1 MKIVGEG
8 NETYLYI
15 NGLRIEESVSLGND
29 VELIPANSS
38 FDGKIVADLV
48 ENDFDYGVA
57 LIFLPQVESQ
67 LHIIA
72 DDAKSLAI
80 KSWNALWDLVL
91 LSAIFNCDAEGNLQ
105 CDTPVEQLTNKC
117 NFHITNYHFHG
128 FSRPL
133 YCLSENDITWMREN
147 FSIARDLLQKDK
159 FRNAVHCLATYHW
172 HSLAQAQ
179 LALLWS
185 GIEGIFEINSELVF
199 RLSLYISSFLE
210 RDDKEKRIEIFN
222 MVKNLYKQRSKAVH
236 GSGKIN
242 DSKQAV
248 ESSVQLLQKIIIQCI
263 NSKDLPDQKKLIF

>member
-29 VELIPANSS
+29 VELIPAIPS

-48 ENDFDYGVA
+48 ENSFDYGVA

-133 YCLSENDITWMREN
+133 YCLSENDITWIREN

-159 FRNAVHCLATYHW
+159 FSNAVHCLATYHW

-242 DSKQAV
+242 DSNQAV